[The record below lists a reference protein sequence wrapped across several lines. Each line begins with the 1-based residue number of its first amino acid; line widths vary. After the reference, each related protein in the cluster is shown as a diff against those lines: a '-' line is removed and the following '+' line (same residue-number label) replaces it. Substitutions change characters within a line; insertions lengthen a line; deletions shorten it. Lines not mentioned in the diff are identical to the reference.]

1 MLNIRFPAPAFQI
14 ERRDGREM
22 IFDRLRRKWLV
33 LTPEEWVRQN
43 FVQFL
48 LQEMQ
53 YPSGLLAL
61 EKQIRL
67 GERLK
72 RFDILMYDREHA
84 PWMLVECKAPS
95 VELSPETLQQVLRYH
110 ISLPASYLVITNG
123 NHSMGWKKQ
132 DGQLLS
138 LEAMP
143 VFPL

>member
-1 MLNIRFPAPAFQI
+1 MLNIRFPPPAFQI
-14 ERRDGREM
+14 EMRDGREM

-72 RFDILMYDREHA
+72 RFDILMYNREHA

-110 ISLPASYLVITNG
+110 ISLPAGYLVITNG
-123 NHSMGWKKQ
+123 NHTMGWQKQ
-132 DGQLLS
+132 NGQLLS
-138 LEAMP
+138 LETMP
-143 VFPL
+143 AFPL

>member
-1 MLNIRFPAPAFQI
+1 MLNIRFPPPAFQM
-14 ERRDGREM
+14 EVRDGREM

-53 YPSGLLAL
+53 YPAGLLAL

-72 RFDILMYDREHA
+72 RFDILMYSRDHT

-95 VELSPETLQQVLRYH
+95 IELSPETLQQVLRYH
-110 ISLPASYLVITNG
+110 ISLPATYLVITNG
-123 NHSMGWKKQ
+123 NHTMGWKKEN
-132 DGQLLS
+132 GQLLS

-143 VFPL
+143 VFPG